1 MLATSVG
8 RQRWRAL
15 SPCPP
20 APTSSKLRDKLGT
33 LRIRESVTSTLEG
46 ADLFNFSTKVRY
58 LWMQTPG
65 GRRLGA
71 IPVSPLLCGFSY
83 IWILALI
90 YVLPEKLLFPTRYRF
105 PPPLFRS
112 DLTNSKTMLTLT
124 FVCYGPT
131 L

>member
-71 IPVSPLLCGFSY
+71 IPVLYCADASY

-90 YVLPEKLLFPTRYRF
+90 YLFPEKLLSASGTGF
-105 PPPLFRS
+105 PPPF
-112 DLTNSKTMLTLT
+112 
-124 FVCYGPT
+124 
-131 L
+131 

>member
-71 IPVSPLLCGFSY
+71 IPPL
-83 IWILALI
+83 LALI
-90 YVLPEKLLFPTRYRF
+90 YLFPEKLLLPSGTGF
-105 PPPLFRS
+105 PPPF
-112 DLTNSKTMLTLT
+112 
-124 FVCYGPT
+124 
-131 L
+131 